1 VGEKMQKKISL
12 IILFLLSLTG
22 FVIGSTLDITN
33 VTVVDNN
40 SNSKRARVII
50 GSFLAIENIVL
61 YPDKSIKLPQYVSST
76 KNEYTQVDI
85 LDPELEQKIINA
97 ILTNDIKENIDQSK
111 DVKISIGQFEKF
123 DTKSKRK
130 ANVRVIFNDEIAVI
144 CGVMD
149 GKKGLWIAWPAH
161 QEKDKSYRKDIYILK
176 SALQKKVENL
186 ILEEYNKENTKN

>member
-1 VGEKMQKKISL
+1 VGENMPKKFL
-12 IILFLLSLTG
+12 LTILFLLSLTNLL
-22 FVIGSTLDITN
+22 IANTLDITN

-40 SNSKRARVII
+40 NSKRARVII
-50 GSFLAIENIVL
+50 GGFLVIENIIL
-61 YPDKSIKLPQYVSST
+61 YSDNSVKLPQYISNT

-97 ILTNDIKENIDQSK
+97 ISTNDVKENLDQSK
-111 DVKISIGQFEKF
+111 DIKITIGQFDKF
-123 DTKSKRK
+123 DSKSNRK

-161 QEKDKSYRKDIYILK
+161 QEKDRSYKKDIYVLK
-176 SALQKKVENL
+176 LTLQKKVENL
-186 ILEEYNKENTKN
+186 ILEEYNKENTKH